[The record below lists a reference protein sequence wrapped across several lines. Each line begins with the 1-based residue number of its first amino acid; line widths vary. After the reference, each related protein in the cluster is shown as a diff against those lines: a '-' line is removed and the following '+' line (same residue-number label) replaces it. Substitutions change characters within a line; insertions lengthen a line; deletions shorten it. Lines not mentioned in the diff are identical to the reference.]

1 MAGFDG
7 GYEQRDRLLG
17 EPLTQLESLDRG
29 QRQIGSAQL
38 LGLFEIDPRPLG
50 IVAGGQ
56 ERLVR

>member
-17 EPLTQLESLDRG
+17 ESLTQLESLDWG

-38 LGLFEIDPRPLG
+38 LSLYKIDPRPLG
-50 IVAGGQ
+50 IVARSQ
-56 ERLVR
+56 QRLVR